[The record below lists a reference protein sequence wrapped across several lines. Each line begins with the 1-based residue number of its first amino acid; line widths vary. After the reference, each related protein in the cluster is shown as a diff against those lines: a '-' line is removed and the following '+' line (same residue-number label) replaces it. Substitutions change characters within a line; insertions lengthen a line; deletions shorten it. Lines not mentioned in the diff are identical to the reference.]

1 MQNIS
6 ILNVANI
13 QRIVISDSTIQ
24 ITYVSGL
31 LERYY
36 NFPKDQIDAFRSNV
50 VNGNVKFI
58 TIDSNWEVSRLV

>member
-6 ILNVANI
+6 ILNVSNI

-31 LERYY
+31 VERYY
-36 NFPKDQIDAFRSNV
+36 NFSNDQINLFRSTL
-50 VNGNVKFI
+50 VNGNTKFI
-58 TIDSNWEVSRLV
+58 TIDTIWESSRFV

>member
-6 ILNVANI
+6 ILNVSNI

-31 LERYY
+31 VERYY
-36 NFPKDQIDAFRSNV
+36 NFSNDQINLFRSTL
-50 VNGNVKFI
+50 VNGNTKFI
-58 TIDSNWEVSRLV
+58 TIDTTWESSRFV